1 MSITKNLVVG
11 VSEDTIGGDIDA
23 LLLKTT
29 KNGSIL
35 IEVAVPKLGV
45 KLDDLFEAIDELN
58 AFIIKRDELIKLD
71 VVDQSIPAIVEES
84 LIAPIPTFEFGE
96 AAHE

>member
-1 MSITKNLVVG
+1 MSITKNLVIG

-71 VVDQSIPAIVEES
+71 VVDQSVPHVEES
-84 LIAPIPTFEFGE
+84 LIVPIPTFEFGE
-96 AAHE
+96 DIHE